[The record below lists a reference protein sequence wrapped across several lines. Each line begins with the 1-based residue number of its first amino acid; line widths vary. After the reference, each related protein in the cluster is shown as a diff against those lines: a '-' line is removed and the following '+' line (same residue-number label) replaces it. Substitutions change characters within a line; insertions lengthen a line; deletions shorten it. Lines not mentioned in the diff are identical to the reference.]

1 MKRLMQSAF
10 ATLQKIGKSMML
22 PVSVL
27 PVAGILLGVGSSN
40 FSAIPP
46 LVSKVMAQAGGAIF
60 GNLPLICA
68 LGVCLG
74 LTNNDGVAALAGLV
88 GYAVMVATMGVMAV
102 YYGYPTSNV
111 MGMQSIDTGVLG
123 GILVG
128 LIAAW
133 LFNRY
138 YRVQLPPYL
147 GFFSG
152 KRLVPIITSFA
163 AIGLGLVLS
172 LFWPPIGSLIGRF
185 SRWAASEDPATAFA
199 IYGVVERALL
209 PFGLHHIWNAP
220 FFFEVGEYGVAGEVI
235 KGELHRFAAGD
246 PTAGNMA
253 GGYLFKMFGLPAG
266 ALAIWYTAKPEHK
279 ARVGGIMGSAALT
292 SFLTGITE
300 PIEFSFLF
308 LAPLLY
314 GVHAVM
320 TAGAYYLC
328 IVMGIKHGMTFSHGF
343 IDYVILFSKSTNGFG
358 ILYLGALWAFL
369 YFFVFRFVIVKFNL
383 KTPGRE
389 DVPEVDVASVAE
401 NEFSR
406 QLVLAFGGKSNIVSL
421 DACITRLRMEL
432 KDTKRANPERL
443 KQLGAVGVVDV
454 GTGLQAIFG
463 TRSEILKTEMEEYL
477 AVAGEEAELEIVSAT
492 GPARQAEAAA
502 GFPTVP
508 ADPDARAK
516 CEKWLIA
523 IGGSENLLAV
533 TACAETRLRLKLR
546 DPDWIDREELLST
559 GIKGVMI
566 LEEGIVHLLTGLGA
580 HQYAIEMNGVLA
592 SDDDTGDQRN
602 V

>member
-1 MKRLMQSAF
+1 
-10 ATLQKIGKSMML
+10 ML

-40 FSAIPP
+40 FSMIPA
-46 LVSKVMAQAGGAIF
+46 VISKTMAQAGGAIF

-88 GYAVMVATMGVMAV
+88 GYAVMVATMGVMAA
-102 YYGYPTSNV
+102 YYGVHTSSV

-123 GILVG
+123 GVLAG

-133 LFNRY
+133 LFNRF

-152 KRLVPIITSFA
+152 KRLVPILTSFA
-163 AIGLGLVLS
+163 AIGLGLLLS
-172 LFWPPIGSLIGRF
+172 VIWPPIGSLIGRF

-220 FFFEVGEYGVAGEVI
+220 FFFEVGEFTSAGEVI
-235 KGELHRFAAGD
+235 RGELHRFVAGD

-343 IDYVILFSKSTNGFG
+343 IDYILLFPKSTNGLG
-358 ILYLGALWAFL
+358 ILYVGAVWAVL
-369 YFFVFRFVIVKFNL
+369 YFFVFRFVILKFNL

-432 KDTKRANPERL
+432 KDTKKANPERL
-443 KQLGAVGVVDV
+443 KQLGAVGVIDV

-463 TRSEILKTEMEEYL
+463 TRSEILKTEMQEYL
-477 AVAGEEAELEIVSAT
+477 SVAGEEAELPPDNAGIQLVAAESA
-492 GPARQAEAAA
+492 P

-508 ADPDARAK
+508 ADPEARAK

-523 IGGSENLLAV
+523 IGGNENLV
-533 TACAETRLRLKLR
+533 EVSACAETRLRIKLR
-546 DPDWIDREELLST
+546 KPDRVDREELLGS
-559 GIKGVMI
+559 GIRGIMSF
-566 LEEGIVHLLTGLGA
+566 EQGIVHLLTGLGA
-580 HQYAIEMNGVLA
+580 HQYAVEMKGLVA
-592 SDDDTGDQRN
+592 VGHSGEIDDKR
-602 V
+602 

>member
-1 MKRLMQSAF
+1 MKRIFQSVF

-40 FSAIPP
+40 FSVIP
-46 LVSKVMAQAGGAIF
+46 VVISKTMAQAGGAIF

-88 GYAVMVATMGVMAV
+88 GYAVMVATMGVMAT
-102 YYGYPTSNV
+102 YYGVNTSSV

-123 GILVG
+123 GVLAG

-133 LFNRY
+133 LFNRF

-152 KRLVPIITSFA
+152 KRLVPILTSFA

-172 LFWPPIGSLIGRF
+172 IIWPPIGSLIGRF

-220 FFFEVGEYGVAGEVI
+220 FFFEVGEYTIAGEVI
-235 KGELHRFAAGD
+235 RGELHRYVAGD

-266 ALAIWYTAKPEHK
+266 ALAIWYTAKPENK

-328 IVMGIKHGMTFSHGF
+328 IAMGIKHGMTFSHGF
-343 IDYVILFSKSTNGFG
+343 IDYVLLFSKSTNGFG
-358 ILYLGALWAFL
+358 ILYIGAVWAVL
-369 YFFVFRFVIVKFNL
+369 YFFVFRFVILKFNL
-383 KTPGRE
+383 RTPGRE

-432 KDTKRANPERL
+432 KDTKKANPERL
-443 KQLGAVGVVDV
+443 KQLGAVGVIDV

-463 TRSEILKTEMEEYL
+463 TRSEILKTEMQEYL
-477 AVAGEEAELEIVSAT
+477 SAAGEEAELPAESA
-492 GPARQAEAAA
+492 GIQLVAAESAP

-523 IGGSENLLAV
+523 IGGNENLLEV
-533 TACAETRLRLKLR
+533 SACAETRLRIKLR
-546 DPDWIDREELLST
+546 EPDRVDREDLFGR
-559 GIKGVMI
+559 GIKGMMI
-566 LEEGIVHLLTGLGA
+566 FEEGVVHLLTGLGA
-580 HQYAIEMNGVLA
+580 HQYAVEMKGIIA
-592 SDDDTGDQRN
+592 AGITGETDDE
-602 V
+602 

>member
-1 MKRLMQSAF
+1 MKKLLQSAF

-22 PVSVL
+22 PV
-27 PVAGILLGVGSSN
+27 AGILLGVGSSN
-40 FSAIPP
+40 FSVIPA
-46 LVSKVMAQAGGAIF
+46 VISKTMAQAGGAIF

-88 GYAVMVATMGVMAV
+88 GYAVMVATMGVMAT
-102 YYGYPTSNV
+102 YYGVNTSSV

-123 GILVG
+123 GVLAG

-133 LFNRY
+133 LFNRF

-152 KRLVPIITSFA
+152 KRLVPILTSFA
-163 AIGLGLVLS
+163 AIGLGLLLS
-172 LFWPPIGSLIGRF
+172 VIWPPIGSLIGRF

-220 FFFEVGEYGVAGEVI
+220 FFFEVGEFTIAGEVI
-235 KGELHRFAAGD
+235 RGELHRYVAGD

-266 ALAIWYTAKPEHK
+266 ALAIWYTAKPENK

-314 GVHAVM
+314 SVHAVM

-343 IDYVILFSKSTNGFG
+343 IDYILLFPKSTNGFG
-358 ILYLGALWAFL
+358 ILYVGAVWAVL
-369 YFFVFRFVIVKFNL
+369 YFVVFRFVILKFNL

-401 NEFSR
+401 NEFAR

-432 KDTKRANPERL
+432 NDTKKANPDRL
-443 KQLGAVGVVDV
+443 RQLGAVGVIDV

-463 TRSEILKTEMEEYL
+463 TRSEILRTEMQEYL
-477 AVAGEEAELEIVSAT
+477 DVAGDEAELPPDNTGGKLMATESA
-492 GPARQAEAAA
+492 P

-508 ADPDARAK
+508 ADPEARSK
-516 CEKWLIA
+516 CERWLIA
-523 IGGSENLLAV
+523 VGGHENLV
-533 TACAETRLRLKLR
+533 EVSACAETRLRIKLR
-546 DPDWIDREELLST
+546 EPDWVDREELLGS
-559 GIKGVMI
+559 GIKGLMNF
-566 LEEGIVHLLTGLGA
+566 EDGIVHLLTGLGA
-580 HQYAIEMNGVLA
+580 HQYAVEMKGLIAAGVTGEA
-592 SDDDTGDQRN
+592 DDE
-602 V
+602 

>member
-1 MKRLMQSAF
+1 MKKLMQSAF

-27 PVAGILLGVGSSN
+27 PVAGILLGVGSSK
-40 FSAIPP
+40 FSVIPQI
-46 LVSKVMAQAGGAIF
+46 VSKVMAQAGGAIF

-102 YYGYPTSNV
+102 FYGYPTRSV

-152 KRLVPIITSFA
+152 KRLVPILTSFA

-172 LFWPPIGSLIGRF
+172 LVWPPVGSLIGRF

-235 KGELHRFAAGD
+235 RGELHRFAAGD

-279 ARVGGIMGSAALT
+279 ARIGGIMGSAALT

-343 IDYVILFSKSTNGFG
+343 IDYVLLFSKSTNGFG
-358 ILYLGALWAFL
+358 ILYLGVLWAFL

-477 AVAGEEAELEIVSAT
+477 AVAGNEAELEVVSTAVPERAT
-492 GPARQAEAAA
+492 VAAA

-508 ADPDARAK
+508 VDPDARVR

-533 TACAETRLRLKLR
+533 SACAETRLRLQLR
-546 DPDWIDREELLST
+546 EPDWIDREELLST
-559 GIKGVMI
+559 GIKGVMV
-566 LEEGIVHLLTGLGA
+566 LEEGVVHLLTGLGA
-580 HQYAIEMNGVLA
+580 HQYAIEMKGVLA
-592 SDDDTGDQRN
+592 SDIAGEPQN

>member
-1 MKRLMQSAF
+1 MKRIFQSVF

-40 FSAIPP
+40 FSVIP
-46 LVSKVMAQAGGAIF
+46 VVISKTMAQAGGAIF

-88 GYAVMVATMGVMAV
+88 GYAVMVATMGVMAT
-102 YYGYPTSNV
+102 YYGVNTSSV
-111 MGMQSIDTGVLG
+111 MGMQSIDTGVLA
-123 GILVG
+123 G

-133 LFNRY
+133 LFNRF

-152 KRLVPIITSFA
+152 KRLVPILTSFA

-172 LFWPPIGSLIGRF
+172 IIWPPIGSLIGRF

-220 FFFEVGEYGVAGEVI
+220 FFFEVGEYTIAGEVI
-235 KGELHRFAAGD
+235 RGELHRYVAGD

-266 ALAIWYTAKPEHK
+266 ALAIWYTAKPENK

-328 IVMGIKHGMTFSHGF
+328 IAMGIKHGMTFSHGF
-343 IDYVILFSKSTNGFG
+343 IDYVLLFSKSTNGFG
-358 ILYLGALWAFL
+358 ILYIGAVWAVL
-369 YFFVFRFVIVKFNL
+369 YFFVFRFVILKFNL
-383 KTPGRE
+383 RTPGRE

-432 KDTKRANPERL
+432 KDTKKANPERL
-443 KQLGAVGVVDV
+443 KQLGAVGVIDV

-463 TRSEILKTEMEEYL
+463 TRSEILKTEMQEYL
-477 AVAGEEAELEIVSAT
+477 SAAGEEAELPAESA
-492 GPARQAEAAA
+492 GIQLVAAESAP

-523 IGGSENLLAV
+523 IGGNENLLEV
-533 TACAETRLRLKLR
+533 SACAETRLRIKLR
-546 DPDWIDREELLST
+546 EPDRVDREDLFGR
-559 GIKGVMI
+559 GIKGMMI
-566 LEEGIVHLLTGLGA
+566 FEEGVVHLLTGLGA
-580 HQYAIEMNGVLA
+580 HQYAVEMKGIIA
-592 SDDDTGDQRN
+592 AGITGETDDE
-602 V
+602 

>member
-1 MKRLMQSAF
+1 MKKLLQSAF

-40 FSAIPP
+40 FSMIPA
-46 LVSKVMAQAGGAIF
+46 VISKTMAQAGGAIF

-88 GYAVMVATMGVMAV
+88 GYAVMVATMGVMAT
-102 YYGYPTSNV
+102 YYGVNTSSV

-123 GILVG
+123 GVLAG

-133 LFNRY
+133 LFKRF

-152 KRLVPIITSFA
+152 KRLVPILTSFA
-163 AIGLGLVLS
+163 AIGLGLLLS
-172 LFWPPIGSLIGRF
+172 VIWPPIGNLIGRF

-220 FFFEVGEYGVAGEVI
+220 FFFEVGEFTSAGEVI
-235 KGELHRFAAGD
+235 RGELHRYVAGD

-266 ALAIWYTAKPEHK
+266 ALAIWYTAKPENK

-292 SFLTGITE
+292 FFLTGITE

-343 IDYVILFSKSTNGFG
+343 IDYVLLFSKSTNGFG
-358 ILYLGALWAFL
+358 ILYVGAVWAVL
-369 YFFVFRFVIVKFNL
+369 YFFVFRFVILKFNL

-432 KDTKRANPERL
+432 KDTKKADPERL

-463 TRSEILKTEMEEYL
+463 TRSEILRTEMQEYL
-477 AVAGEEAELEIVSAT
+477 NVAGEEAELPADNAGIRLVKAESA
-492 GPARQAEAAA
+492 P

-508 ADPDARAK
+508 ADPDARKK
-516 CEKWLIA
+516 CERWLIA
-523 IGGSENLLAV
+523 VGGNDNLV
-533 TACAETRLRLKLR
+533 EVSACAETRLRIKLRESAVIDSKKLR
-546 DPDWIDREELLST
+546 DS
-559 GIKGVMI
+559 GIKGIMNFD
-566 LEEGIVHLLTGLGA
+566 EGIVHLLTGLGA
-580 HQYAIEMNGVLA
+580 HQYAVEMKGLIA
-592 SDDDTGDQRN
+592 AGFAGETDD
-602 V
+602 